1 MYVFFISTSG
11 RKVHIDDIIELE
23 AMDAND
29 DGKIDYWEMQDW
41 IDEKH
46 AFNLHNSLLYSL
58 ASLFEQGGE
67 RHPRSWSGITYV
79 SFVAFSHLVKHS

>member
-1 MYVFFISTSG
+1 M
-11 RKVHIDDIIELE
+11 HIDSIIELE

-29 DGKIDYWEMQDW
+29 DGKIDYWEIQDW
-41 IDEKH
+41 VDEKH

-67 RHPRSWSGITYV
+67 VHPKSWSGTGWGV
-79 SFVAFSHLVKHS
+79 R

>member
-1 MYVFFISTSG
+1 MFTSG

-67 RHPRSWSGITYV
+67 RHPRSWSGNTYL
-79 SFVAFSHLVKHS
+79 S